1 MKKENRERIVVEIVV
16 VIVAERY
23 AMSKN
28 VNGKIDA
35 GGYSN

>member
-1 MKKENRERIVVEIVV
+1 MKKENRERIVVEIIVV
-16 VIVAERY
+16 VAERY